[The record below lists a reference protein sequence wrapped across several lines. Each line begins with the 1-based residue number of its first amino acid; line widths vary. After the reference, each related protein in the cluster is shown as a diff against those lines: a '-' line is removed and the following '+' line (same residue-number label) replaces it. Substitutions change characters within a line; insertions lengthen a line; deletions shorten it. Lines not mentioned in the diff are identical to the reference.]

1 MYQLLETII
10 EGLNGT
16 TESKFYA
23 ATFLYNFASPFY
35 ITSKEKKNMKFNIFK
50 NNLTF
55 NICLNLRI
63 FL

>member
-1 MYQLLETII
+1 MYQLLETVI

-35 ITSKEKKNMKFNIFK
+35 ITSKKKKK
-50 NNLTF
+50 WNLTY
-55 NICLNLRI
+55 LKTT
-63 FL
+63 